1 VDTADTADTAI
12 MNTIPRWKDRARWW
26 GLPIIFEWYEIV
38 HEKLIIKRGVL
49 LQQEEQLPLYR
60 IMDVKMER
68 SLLDLIFKTGRILL
82 FSVDAA
88 EPIFVLRGIK
98 NPRETAELL
107 LDYAEQLKAALGV
120 KGSELYGASLAEN
133 NIRNRRRL

>member
-1 VDTADTADTAI
+1 
-12 MNTIPRWKDRARWW
+12 MNTIPHWKDRARWW

-60 IMDVKMER
+60 VVDVKMER

-82 FSVDAA
+82 FSVDA
-88 EPIFVLRGIK
+88 EVPRFVLRGIK

-120 KGSELYGASLAEN
+120 KGSELYGASLSEN
-133 NIRNRRRL
+133 EIRNRRRR